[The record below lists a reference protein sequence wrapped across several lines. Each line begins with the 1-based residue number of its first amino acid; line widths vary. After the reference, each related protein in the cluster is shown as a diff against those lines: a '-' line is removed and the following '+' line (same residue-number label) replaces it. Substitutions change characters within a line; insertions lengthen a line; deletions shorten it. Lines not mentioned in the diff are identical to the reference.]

1 MDVVLPTREGV
12 GGIEADRCHGSTV
25 EKTVVISIKPL
36 ILRMHSK
43 LEEILN
49 LNQSVLRTRIAV
61 K

>member
-1 MDVVLPTREGV
+1 MSR
-12 GGIEADRCHGSTV
+12 RTV
-25 EKTVVISIKPL
+25 EKIVVISTKFS